1 MNAQHDVFRRTAT
14 MAVAVIAIC
23 SMTLQSS
30 EASPSL
36 ATAYGK
42 VSSSTGAMRTSTG
55 AAHGPSQCVQQAN
68 NPHRSDHY
76 GWMSAEVTA
85 NCRAKVIHMYHTAQL
100 WENRWWG
107 GEKIGVRDTFDKTN
121 VKSGAANAHEVC
133 IANDPIWVTGE
144 GYVVDT
150 DGHTY
155 DAATE
160 SNHITN
166 PCSNP

>member
-14 MAVAVIAIC
+14 TAVAVVAIL
-23 SMTLQSS
+23 SMTLESS
-30 EASPSL
+30 GASPSL

-42 VSSSTGAMRTSTG
+42 ATSITGVIHPATG
-55 AAHGPSQCVQQAN
+55 PAQGPSQCVQQAN
-68 NPHRSDHY
+68 NPHRSDHF

-85 NCRAKVIHMYHTAQL
+85 NCRAKVIHMHHSAQL

-107 GEKIGVRDTFDKTN
+107 GEKIGASDTFDKTN
-121 VKSGAANAHEVC
+121 VQSGAANAHEDC

-150 DGHTY
+150 DGQTY

-160 SNHITN
+160 SDHITN

>member
-14 MAVAVIAIC
+14 MAVAIVAML
-23 SMTLQSS
+23 SMTLESS

-42 VSSSTGAMRTSTG
+42 ATGVMHPATG
-55 AAHGPSQCVQQAN
+55 PAQGPIQCVQQAN
-68 NPHRSDHY
+68 NPHRSDHF

-85 NCRAKVIHMYHTAQL
+85 TCRAKVIHMYHTAQL

-107 GEKIGVRDTFDKTN
+107 GERIGVRDTFDKTN
-121 VKSGAANAHEVC
+121 VKFGAANAHDVC

-150 DGHTY
+150 DGQTY